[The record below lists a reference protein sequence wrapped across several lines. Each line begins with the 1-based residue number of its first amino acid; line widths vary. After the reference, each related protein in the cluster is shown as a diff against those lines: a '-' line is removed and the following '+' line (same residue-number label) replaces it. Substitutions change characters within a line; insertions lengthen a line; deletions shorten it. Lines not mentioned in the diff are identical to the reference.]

1 MIVSDSRREG
11 ASESRARQQTG
22 LSLSFFVDLA
32 NRGRGGQQRL
42 RGSEERAGERAAFF
56 FQQQAEAESKAAPI
70 DKQAPLRCPIS
81 RHGQKGGGEVQ
92 VLQKNE
98 GKKKSHR
105 GVVREVFTILSQKRK
120 AKALPFFHFGV
131 SLSPSALFTPCKACP
146 SELGTRS
153 HCSFPFARK

>member
-42 RGSEERAGERAAFF
+42 RASEERAGERAAYF

-98 GKKKSHR
+98 GKKNLIEGS
-105 GVVREVFTILSQKRK
+105 
-120 AKALPFFHFGV
+120 
-131 SLSPSALFTPCKACP
+131 
-146 SELGTRS
+146 
-153 HCSFPFARK
+153 